1 MGRLRFWENLPSDR
15 EKGFDCMW
23 MILRL
28 RCVVGWI
35 HCRLQNRTEIL
46 NSVIEAIET
55 DTETGLTPEH
65 ARHVIEILCTIPK
78 AIEEK
83 RILPLH
89 TEF

>member
-1 MGRLRFWENLPSDR
+1 MYVDDPAIKVRGWMDPLPVTKPDR
-15 EKGFDCMW
+15 DFEQCECLAD
-23 MILRL
+23 L
-28 RCVVGWI
+28 
-35 HCRLQNRTEIL
+35 
-46 NSVIEAIET
+46 IEAIET

-89 TEF
+89 NEF